1 MSLEGQLEFGDIVVV
16 DPTDDIRVI
25 VSVPGRYSLAD
36 QRNARGERRVF
47 ACRAVYLSPYEI
59 GLAGPVNGKL
69 GERVIANIDHLGK
82 VEGPITRL
90 LAGGFMMNIA
100 ASGEKRGVLATK
112 IEWLENFK
120 NHDTPNRRASE
131 RIVPANP
138 HSKLTFADGSIETCL
153 VLDLSVSGVAISADT
168 MPDMRAVLAVGSVVG
183 RVVRHFAGGFAVK
196 FIEHQDRDSV
206 EAMVID
212 E

>member
-1 MSLEGQLEFGDIVVV
+1 VLLEGQLEFGDVVLV
-16 DPTDDIRVI
+16 EPKDDVRVI

-59 GLAGPVNGKL
+59 GLAGPVKGKL

-82 VEGPITRL
+82 VEGSISRL

-100 ASGEKRGVLATK
+100 ASGEKRGVLAAK

-120 NHDTPNRRASE
+120 NHDTPNRRAGE

-153 VLDLSVSGVAISADT
+153 VLDLSVSGAAISADT
-168 MPDMRAVLAVGSVVG
+168 VPDIRAVLGVGSVVG
-183 RVVRHFAGGFAVK
+183 RVVRQFAGGFGVE

-206 EAMVID
+206 ETMVID